1 MALKT
6 PEEYRKSLEELDL
19 ELYLFG
25 SKLSEDIHEHP
36 VIKPSVNSIA
46 KTYELAQDPEFED
59 IMTEESH
66 LIDEEVNR
74 FTHIHQSIQDLVN
87 KSKMNR
93 ILGRKTAS
101 CFQRC
106 VGMDALNAL
115 SIVTY
120 DLDEEKE
127 TNYYERFQDFLK
139 YVQKN
144 DLVCTGAMTDTK
156 GDRSKRPSEQEDPD
170 QYLHVVDEKED
181 GIIVKGAK
189 AHQTGSVNSH
199 EIIVMPTRRMLE
211 ADKDYAI
218 SFAVPSD
225 ADGIKYIYGRQAS
238 DLRKKEVSKMDK
250 GNPNYSGQE
259 ALVIFDEVF
268 VPWERVFLYRDYEYA
283 LDLVE
288 KFSSYHRQSY
298 SCKTGIGDVLI
309 GAASNI
315 AEYNGVRD
323 SSHIREKLVEMNH
336 LNETMFSCSLACA
349 YDGSEM
355 DSGTY
360 FVDVLKSNVC
370 KLNVTRFPYR
380 LARLATDIAGGLMAT
395 LPSQKDYENPET
407 KDYIEKY
414 LRANRDFE
422 TEDRMK
428 MLRLIENLTMGTG
441 ANSYLCESVHGAGSP
456 MAQRMTIGRLED
468 MEEKELAAQEI
479 ADLED
484 KDKDL

>member
-1 MALKT
+1 MTLKT
-6 PEEYRKSLEELDL
+6 PEEYRESLKELDL

-25 SKLSEDIHEHP
+25 SRISEDIHEHP

-46 KTYELAQDPEFED
+46 MTYKLAQDPEYED

-66 LIDEEVNR
+66 LTGEKVNR
-74 FTHIHQSIQDLVN
+74 FTHIHQSVQDLVN

-120 DLDEEKE
+120 DIDEEKE
-127 TNYYERFQDFLK
+127 TNYYERFQEYLK
-139 YVQKN
+139 YVQQN
-144 DLVCTGAMTDTK
+144 DLTCTGAMTDTK

-170 QYLHVVDEKED
+170 QYLHVVEEKED

-199 EIIVMPTRRMLE
+199 EIITMPTRRMLE
-211 ADKDYAI
+211 NDEDYAI

-225 ADGIKYIYGRQAS
+225 TEGIKYIYGRQSS
-238 DLRKKEVSKMDK
+238 DLRKEESSRMDK
-250 GNPNYSGQE
+250 GNVNYSGQE

-268 VPWERVFLYRDYEYA
+268 VPWERVFMYKEPDHA
-283 LDLVE
+283 LSLVE

-323 SSHIREKLVEMNH
+323 SSHIRDKLVEMNH
-336 LNETMFSCSLACA
+336 LNETMYSCSLACA
-349 YDGSEM
+349 YEGSEM

-360 FVDVLKSNVC
+360 YVDTLKSNVC
-370 KLNVTRFPYR
+370 KLNVTRFPYQ

-395 LPSQKDYENPET
+395 LPSEKDYENPET
-407 KDYIEKY
+407 RNYIEKY
-414 LRANRDFE
+414 LRGNRDVK
-422 TEDRMK
+422 TEDRMG
-428 MLRLIENLTMGTG
+428 MLRLIENLAMGTG
-441 ANSYLCESVHGAGSP
+441 ANSYLVESVHGAGSP

-468 MEEKELAAQEI
+468 MEEKEQAAKRI
-479 ADLED
+479 AGLDED
-484 KDKDL
+484 EE